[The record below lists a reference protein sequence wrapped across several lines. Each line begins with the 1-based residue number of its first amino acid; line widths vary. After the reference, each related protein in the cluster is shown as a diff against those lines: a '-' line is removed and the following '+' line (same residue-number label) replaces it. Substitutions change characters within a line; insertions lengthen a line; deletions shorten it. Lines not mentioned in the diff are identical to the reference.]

1 MKTSKFSDSQIMAI
15 LKQGGSG
22 VPVATLCREHG
33 ISSATYYKWRTKFG
47 GMDASLISRLKELER
62 ENARLKRM
70 YTDALLDADILKEAM
85 AKKW

>member
-1 MKTSKFSDSQIMAI
+1 MAI
-15 LKQGGSG
+15 LKQGESG
-22 VPVATLCREHG
+22 IPVSKLCREHG
-33 ISSATYYKWRTKFG
+33 MSSASYYKWRTKFG

>member
-1 MKTSKFSDSQIMAI
+1 MKTSKFSDSQIMGI
-15 LKQGGSG
+15 LKQGESG
-22 VPVATLCREHG
+22 VPVSKLCREHG
-33 ISSATYYKWRTKFG
+33 MSSASYYKWRTKFG
-47 GMDASLISRLKELER
+47 GMDASLIGRLKELER

>member
-1 MKTSKFSDSQIMAI
+1 MAI
-15 LKQGGSG
+15 LKQGESG
-22 VPVATLCREHG
+22 VPVATLSREHS

>member
-1 MKTSKFSDSQIMAI
+1 M
-15 LKQGGSG
+15 
-22 VPVATLCREHG
+22 
-33 ISSATYYKWRTKFG
+33 SSASYYKWRTKFG
-47 GMDASLISRLKELER
+47 GMDASLIGRLKELER